1 MAAEHALLLLR
12 PRALLLP
19 ALLPLLGCYASN
31 VVATAD
37 RAVRATAL
45 PTDWRPATAAD
56 LAGYFASVE
65 VTGAA
70 AASLRQVY
78 YWFEAGGRYTGAALV
93 DGDAGPS
100 FQTLDGAWQL
110 GDGGLVL
117 DGADPVPVDVA
128 ANHLRIRAPGGA
140 VVLRREVLK

>member
-1 MAAEHALLLLR
+1 MAASLH
-12 PRALLLP
+12 P
-19 ALLPLLGCYASN
+19 ALRRAVPLPFALLLGCYASS

-37 RAVRATAL
+37 RAVRTAPL
-45 PTDWRPATAAD
+45 PTEWRPATAAD

-78 YWFEAGGRYTGAALV
+78 YWFAAGGRYTGAALI

-100 FQTLDGAWQL
+100 FQTLEGSWQF

-117 DGADPVPVDVA
+117 DGQDPVPVDVA
-128 ANHLRIRAPGGA
+128 ADHLRIRAPGGA
-140 VVLRREVLK
+140 VVLRREVLR